1 MPTTTKRII
10 SQELVADSCLAVREV
25 LTAND
30 PTSPVTT
37 PIQVKE
43 LPTAIRSIPHGM
55 YGVRKDRSVNN
66 TALTRLG
73 SEYLHRTLPIHEKM
87 MRCVVNDDGTVNYW
101 LHPSDSRFKMNGEL
115 AKLDGT
121 DGQIMVRIP
130 RHYYKDDIYTDS
142 VTGHVFEDCCVS
154 MFNLPGYKLFKE
166 QFYSFAEAVL
176 DRTLNK
182 LACVM
187 NTTARYRGGNNTS
200 GWDNTYRSLLGLPA
214 TNISLTT
221 FRTYAANRGTGWT
234 AHNNNIYEA
243 ICRLYKIEY
252 ANTNIQLAFNSTLTQ
267 DGYRQGGLGDGV
279 TTWTSSAWSSFNSYN
294 PLVPVGVTL
303 SLGNNTGV
311 VPYTVRNS
319 SGTALITFQVP
330 SYRGIENFFGHV
342 WKHTDGLLVE
352 VQSAAAGGLS
362 KVYKCEDHTKF
373 SSTITA
379 DYEYIGNEAR
389 ATAWTKNVLTPTMVA
404 SETGTDSST
413 GWADYHYTDIP
424 SSGSAVRCVLFG
436 GNAYFGAYAG
446 FAFANSYNAP
456 SDAYTNVGSRL
467 CFTPPDTESEETGTT
482 T

>member
-1 MPTTTKRII
+1 MPTKRII

-55 YGVRKDRSVNN
+55 YGVRKVRSVNN
-66 TALTRLG
+66 TALTRIG

-101 LHPSDSRFKMNGEL
+101 LHPTDSRFKMNGEL

-142 VTGHVFEDCCVS
+142 VTGYVNEDSCVS
-154 MFNLPGYKLFKE
+154 MFNLPGYKLFRE

-200 GWDNTYRSLLGLPA
+200 GWDNTYRSLLGMPA
-214 TNISLTT
+214 TNINLTT

-252 ANTNIQLAFNSTLTQ
+252 ASTDIQLAFTSTLTAE
-267 DGYRQGGLGDGV
+267 GYHQGGLGSGV
-279 TTWTSSAWSSFNSYN
+279 TNMPDWNSYN
-294 PLVPVGVTL
+294 GYNPIVPCGVTL
-303 SLGNNTGV
+303 SLGNSTGV
-311 VPYTVRNS
+311 VNYAVKNSAGTTVYT
-319 SGTALITFQVP
+319 APVP

-352 VQSAAAGGLS
+352 IQSAAAGDLS

-389 ATAWTKNVLTPTMVA
+389 SEGWTKNVLTPTMVA
-404 SETGTDSST
+404 SEVGANSST
-413 GWADYHYTDIP
+413 GWADYHYTNIP

-436 GNAYFGAYAG
+436 GAADYGAGAG
-446 FAFANSYNAP
+446 FASANSYYAP
-456 SDAYTNVGSRL
+456 SYAFAIVGSRL
-467 CFTPPDTESEETGTT
+467 CFTPADTEATEPEETT
-482 T
+482 

>member
-1 MPTTTKRII
+1 MPTKRII

-25 LTAND
+25 LTAQD

-37 PIQVKE
+37 PIPVKE
-43 LPTAIRSIPHGM
+43 LPTAIRSIPHGK
-55 YGVRKDRSVNN
+55 YGVRKDRNINN

-87 MRCVVNDDGTVNYW
+87 QRCIVNDDGTVNYW

-121 DGQIMVRIP
+121 DGQFMVRIP
-130 RHYYKDDIYTDS
+130 KHYYKDEIYTDT
-142 VTGHVFEDCCVS
+142 VTGHVFEDSYVS
-154 MFNLPGYKLFKE
+154 QFNLPGFKLFKE
-166 QFYSFAEAVL
+166 QFYSATEAAL

-182 LACVM
+182 LAAVL
-187 NTTARYRGGNNTS
+187 NTTARFRGGNNTS

-221 FRTYAANRGTGWT
+221 FRTYAANRGNGWT

-252 ANTNIQLAFNSTLTQ
+252 ANTNIQLAFNSTLTAE
-267 DGYRQGGLGDGV
+267 GYRQGGLGSGV
-279 TTWTSSAWSSFNSYN
+279 TNMPDWSSYNSYN
-294 PLVPVGVTL
+294 PIVPCGVTL
-303 SLGNNTGV
+303 SLGNSTGV
-311 VPYTVRNS
+311 VNYAVKNAAGTTVYT
-319 SGTALITFQVP
+319 APVP
-330 SYRGIENFFGHV
+330 SYRGIENLFGHI
-342 WKHTDGLLVE
+342 WKHTDGILVE
-352 VQSAAAGGLS
+352 IQSAAAGGLS

-436 GNAYFGAYAG
+436 GNARSGTIAG
-446 FAFANSYNAP
+446 FACARSSYAP
-456 SDAYTNVGSRL
+456 SDAYSDVGSRL